1 MNARAAVLLA
11 IVALAG
17 CQSASAPAVVTPPG
31 ISYRLN
37 GSDMSATNRQADAY
51 CQQYG
56 RRAVLDK
63 VSPTGND
70 NVASYECR

>member
-1 MNARAAVLLA
+1 MRAQAAVFLM

-17 CQSASAPAVVTPPG
+17 CQSRAAPADATPPG
-31 ISYRLN
+31 ISYRLS

-51 CQQYG
+51 CRQYG
-56 RRAVLDK
+56 RRAALDK